1 MAVDHA
7 TEGPGL
13 TPNAAGGRVSFWT
26 AFLRGLRRRCPR
38 CGEGRL
44 FSGYLRQVSV
54 CAHCDQ
60 PLEKFRADD
69 APAYFTILIVGLLV
83 VPIMLAIEMA
93 YHPETWVFE
102 VIVLPLTILLTLAL
116 IPFIKGAYIASL
128 WSLDLEQ

>member
-1 MAVDHA
+1 V
-7 TEGPGL
+7 
-13 TPNAAGGRVSFWT
+13 

-38 CGEGRL
+38 CGQGRL
-44 FSGYLRQVSV
+44 FKGYLKQVSV
-54 CAHCDQ
+54 CAHCGQ

-69 APAYFTILIVGLLV
+69 APAYFTILIVGILV
-83 VPIMLAIEMA
+83 VPIMLAIEML